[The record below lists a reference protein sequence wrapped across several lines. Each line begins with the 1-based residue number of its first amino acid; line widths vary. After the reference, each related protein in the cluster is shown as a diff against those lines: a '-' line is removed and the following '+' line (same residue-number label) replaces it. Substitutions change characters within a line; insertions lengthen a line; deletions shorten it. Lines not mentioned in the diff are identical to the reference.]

1 MRRKKRIFITVG
13 ILINVMLC
21 LGLYVNYKLDHI
33 VAGLNKPGVTYK
45 DTSSLPDDAANGSS
59 ADRPGS
65 SATLPSGK
73 TNNSSGTSTQNNSSS
88 SPGKISQPSTQDI
101 ASGVQQKLGQPVE
114 KKDLI
119 KAGMIIMRKL
129 NWDEITFLYN
139 AGSKAQ
145 PSTDE
150 LKQAREILKGKLSAE
165 ELGTLQA
172 LGGKY
177 GQSLNFLN

>member
-13 ILINVMLC
+13 ILINVLLC

-45 DTSSLPDDAANGSS
+45 DTLPDDSANGSS
-59 ADRPGS
+59 ADRPS
-65 SATLPSGK
+65 SSVTSPGK
-73 TNNSSGTSTQNNSSS
+73 NGTSTPGTSTPSNSS
-88 SPGKISQPSTQDI
+88 SPGKIAQPSTQDI
-101 ASGVQQKLGQPVE
+101 TNGVQQKLGQPVE

-119 KAGMIIMRKL
+119 KGGMIIMRKL

-145 PSTDE
+145 PSPEE
-150 LKQAREILKGKLSAE
+150 LKQAREILKGKLSTE
-165 ELGTLQA
+165 ELATLQA